1 MNNSDYLPDEAFF
14 GQTDPA
20 ELLAR
25 FGSPL
30 YVYSETILRRCCRDM
45 QRIMDYPKFT
55 ANYSIKANN
64 NLHLLCIAREEG
76 MYADAMSPGE
86 IIFLE
91 KAGFRY
97 DQMFF
102 VPNNVSADELR
113 FALDR
118 NILTSLDSL
127 AQLELM
133 GEIAPGSRV
142 AIRINPGVGAGHH
155 EKVVTGGKKTKFGIA
170 VDQLADVRRIASQY
184 NLRIVGVNQ
193 HIGSLFMEPAPYLL
207 AAENF
212 LTLAEQFTDL
222 ELIDLGGGF
231 GIPYHKLAGE
241 SRLDLNQL
249 NHGLTRLVNDFVKRY
264 GRDVVFKSEP
274 GRYVVA
280 ECGVLLGT
288 VHAVKTNGETTY
300 VGTDLGFN
308 VLARPVMYDSW
319 HDIQV
324 LRSGRPVSG
333 LDKQPVTVCGNIC
346 ESGDI
351 IAKDRALPPIETGDA
366 LMVMDTG
373 AYGYAMSSNYNNRLR
388 PAEVLIRSNGEAVQ
402 IRRRDTFEDLL
413 RGFEE
418 QED

>member
-1 MNNSDYLPDEAFF
+1 MNNANYLPDEAFF
-14 GQTDPA
+14 GKSDPA
-20 ELLAR
+20 ALLER

-30 YVYSETILRRCCRDM
+30 YVYSENILRRCCRDM
-45 QRIMDYPKFT
+45 QRIMDYPRFT

-64 NLHLLCIAREEG
+64 NLHLLRIAREEG

-155 EKVVTGGKKTKFGIA
+155 EKVITGGKKTKFGIA
-170 VDQLADVRRIASQY
+170 VDQLAEARRIASHY

-193 HIGSLFMEPAPYLL
+193 HIGSLFMEPTPYLL
-207 AAENF
+207 AAEHF
-212 LTLAEQFTDL
+212 LALAEQFPDL

-249 NHGLTRLVNDFVKRY
+249 NLGLTRLVTDFVRRY
-264 GRDVVFKSEP
+264 GRKVVFKSEP
-274 GRYVVA
+274 GRYVAA
-280 ECGVLLGT
+280 ESGVLLGT
-288 VHAVKTNGETTY
+288 VHALKTNGGTTY
-300 VGTDLGFN
+300 AGTDLGFN

-319 HDIQV
+319 HDIQIF
-324 LRSGRPVSG
+324 RNGRLVSDQ
-333 LDKQPVTVCGNIC
+333 DKQPVTVCGNIC

-351 IAKDRALPPIETGDA
+351 IAKDRALPPVATGDV
-366 LMVMDTG
+366 LMVMDAG

-388 PAEVLIRSNGEAVQ
+388 PAEVLIRSDGEAVL
-402 IRRRDTFEDLL
+402 IRRRDTYEDLL
-413 RGFEE
+413 RGFAE
-418 QED
+418 

>member
-1 MNNSDYLPDEAFF
+1 MNNANYFPGEAFF
-14 GQTDPA
+14 GHNDPA
-20 ELLAR
+20 ALLEQ

-30 YVYSETILRRCCRDM
+30 YVYSENILRRCCRDM

-55 ANYSIKANN
+55 ANYSIKANA
-64 NLHLLCIAREEG
+64 NLRLLQIAREEG
-76 MYADAMSPGE
+76 LYADAMSPGE

-127 AQLELM
+127 AQLEQM
-133 GEIAPGSRV
+133 GEIAPGSHV

-170 VDQLADVRRIASQY
+170 VDQLADARRIASQY
-184 NLRIVGVNQ
+184 KLKIVGVNQ
-193 HIGSLFMEPAPYLL
+193 HIGSLFMEPTPYLL

-212 LTLAEQFTDL
+212 LMLAEQFPDL

-241 SRLDLNQL
+241 SRLDLHQL
-249 NHGLTRLVNDFVKRY
+249 NHGLTRLVNDFVQRY
-264 GRDVVFKSEP
+264 GRAVIFKSEP

-288 VHAVKTNGETTY
+288 VHALKSNGGTTFA
-300 VGTDLGFN
+300 GTDLGFN

-319 HDIQV
+319 HDIQIF
-324 LRSGRPVSG
+324 RNGRPVSDHEK
-333 LDKQPVTVCGNIC
+333 LPVTVCGNIC

-351 IAKDRALPPIETGDA
+351 IAKDRALPPVQAGDV
-366 LMVMDTG
+366 LMVMDAG

-388 PAEVLIRSNGEAVQ
+388 PAEVLIRPDGEAVL
-402 IRRRDTFEDLL
+402 IRRRDTYEDLL
-413 RGFEE
+413 RGFAE
-418 QED
+418 